1 MPSFGE
7 IYSRHAEDYDE
18 LVSHEDYRRNLAVR
32 LDELFDFRGKT
43 VIEPGTGTG
52 RLTKLYIEKACR
64 AHCLDL
70 SSHML
75 ERAALNLASYR
86 DKIVFDVRDNLSL
99 HTLDQ
104 RADFVIEGWSFGH
117 CAAGS
122 GTRLEFVTDYLVA
135 NSLRLLIPGGT
146 AIFIETLGTDV
157 DEPGAP
163 GKILSDFYGLLENRH
178 GFTREIVATDYR
190 FTDYGE
196 AARIMGNFFGDAMRS
211 AVEEKQERIIPEFTG
226 IWHKSKQ

>member
-1 MPSFGE
+1 MPSFSD
-7 IYSRHAEDYDE
+7 IYSRHADSYDE

-32 LDELFDFRGKT
+32 LDELFDFMGKSC
-43 VIEPGTGTG
+43 IEPGTGTG
-52 RLTKLYIEKACR
+52 RLTRMYIEKA
-64 AHCLDL
+64 ASTLCLDL
-70 SSHML
+70 SPHML

-117 CAAGS
+117 CAAES
-122 GTRLEFVTDYLVA
+122 GPRIDAVTEYLVV
-135 NSLRLLIPGGT
+135 NSLRLLNPGGT
-146 AIFIETLGTDV
+146 VIFIETLGTNV
-157 DEPGAP
+157 DEPRAP
-163 GKILSDFYGLLENRH
+163 GKVLPDFYGLLENHH

-196 AARIMGNFFGDAMRS
+196 AARIMGNFFGDAMKS
-211 AVEEKQERIIPEFTG
+211 DVEDKKKRIIPEYTG
-226 IWHKSKQ
+226 IWHRKV